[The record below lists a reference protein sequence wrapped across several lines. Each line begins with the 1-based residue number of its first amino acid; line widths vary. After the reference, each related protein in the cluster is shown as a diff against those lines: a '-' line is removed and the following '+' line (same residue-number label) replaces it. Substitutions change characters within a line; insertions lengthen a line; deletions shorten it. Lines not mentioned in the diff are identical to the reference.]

1 MTESLLSI
9 RNINTF
15 YGLIPMLIDVS
26 LDVMK
31 NQVCCVLGA
40 NGAGKSTLV
49 KAILNIVNASG
60 GDMVFLGQKI
70 NDWPTSK
77 RVAAGIQVASS
88 ATGTFSKMTV
98 ETNLKLGAYNIRDPK
113 LLATRL
119 EAIFNSFPVLK
130 NRLQQ
135 KAGTLSGGERTMLAI
150 ARAVINKPS
159 LLIMDEPSLG
169 LAPIMVEEV
178 FSVIRRLN
186 SEENMSILLVEQNAN
201 MALSVSQYG
210 YMIQKGRIVKGG
222 DVSEFK
228 NEAIM

>member
-1 MTESLLSI
+1 MTEPLLSI

-15 YGLIPMLIDVS
+15 YSLIPMLIDVS
-26 LDVMK
+26 LDVMQ

-49 KAILNIVNASG
+49 KAVLNIVNAAG

-70 NDWPTSK
+70 NDWPTN
-77 RVAAGIQVASS
+77 RRIAAGIQVASS
-88 ATGTFSKMTV
+88 ATGTFPKMSV
-98 ETNLKLGAYNIRDPK
+98 ETNLKLGAYNIKDPK
-113 LLATRL
+113 LLAARL
-119 EAIFNSFPVLK
+119 EEVFNSFPVLK